1 MLKSLESKGAV
12 AFTLQSSAFEAAFS
26 VLLFGMPLYDRRNP
40 VHPLM
45 QRAKNVSDV
54 LTIKRQRA
62 ALWQVSTL
70 RKMIF
75 KARQTEFGKQHGFE
89 RILIQ
94 PDVVAAFQKQVPLSD
109 YNRMHPWWM
118 REFQGEPNVTW
129 PGRAQYFALSSG
141 TTTGSSKYI
150 PVTQAQLKAIY
161 RAGTRQLLSIARTD
175 VPKDFFT
182 KNYLTIGGSTD
193 LEYNGVAYSGDLS
206 GITTRNAPFWFDRLA
221 RPTPEIKR
229 QKDWAQKMDIM
240 VKEAPNWD
248 VAMIAGGPAWVK
260 MLLTRIV
267 EHYKLDNIHALWPHF
282 SVYSWGAVA
291 LDPYKADIDALL
303 GRPIKYF
310 ETYLASEGFIAYQNR
325 EESQGMTLAFRNQ
338 MFFEFVPFHS
348 DNFDENGDL
357 RPGAE
362 VLTIAK
368 VQEGVEYAILITTCA
383 GAWRYAIGD
392 TVRFVNV
399 DACEIKITGRIKHHL
414 SICGEHL
421 SVDNMNQALGQV
433 AQEMGLRFP
442 EFTVKGFSRN
452 GQFGH
457 IWHLACNQEAN
468 VNEIKTRLDAAL
480 SRVNDDYAV
489 ERKHVLT
496 EMEVQVLPE
505 SLFLDFMDYR
515 GKIGGQSKF
524 PRVMTDALHQEWSNF
539 VALRKP

>member
-1 MLKSLESKGAV
+1 
-12 AFTLQSSAFEAAFS
+12 
-26 VLLFGMPLYDRRNP
+26 
-40 VHPLM
+40 
-45 QRAKNVSDV
+45 
-54 LTIKRQRA
+54 
-62 ALWQVSTL
+62 
-70 RKMIF
+70 
-75 KARQTEFGKQHGFE
+75 
-89 RILIQ
+89 
-94 PDVVAAFQKQVPLSD
+94 
-109 YNRMHPWWM
+109 
-118 REFQGEPNVTW
+118 
-129 PGRAQYFALSSG
+129 
-141 TTTGSSKYI
+141 
-150 PVTQAQLKAIY
+150 
-161 RAGTRQLLSIARTD
+161 
-175 VPKDFFT
+175 
-182 KNYLTIGGSTD
+182 
-193 LEYNGVAYSGDLS
+193 
-206 GITTRNAPFWFDRLA
+206 
-221 RPTPEIKR
+221 
-229 QKDWAQKMDIM
+229 
-240 VKEAPNWD
+240 
-248 VAMIAGGPAWVK
+248 
-260 MLLTRIV
+260 
-267 EHYKLDNIHALWPHF
+267 
-282 SVYSWGAVA
+282 
-291 LDPYKADIDALL
+291 
-303 GRPIKYF
+303 
-310 ETYLASEGFIAYQNR
+310 GFIAYQNR
-325 EESQGMTLAFRNQ
+325 EESQGMTLAFRKH

-442 EFTVKGFSRN
+442 EFTVKGFSRI